1 MAYTDT
7 YFIGATLVTVQTG
20 ITATA
25 VVLGSYVNGGFFK
38 STSGAGTLAIVQT
51 QGTSYNAGYPVGA
64 AEVVSFSGPA
74 RFFLSAATATMIV
87 AIAPSFSQGVS
98 AAP

>member
-25 VVLGSYVNGGFFK
+25 VVLGNYVNGGFFK
-38 STSGAGTLAIVQT
+38 IASGAGTLALVQT
-51 QGTSYNAGYPVGA
+51 RGTSYNAGYPVGA
-64 AEVVSFSGPA
+64 AEVINFSGPA
-74 RFFLSAATATMIV
+74 RFFLSASGATMVV
-87 AIAPSFSQGVS
+87 AIAPSYSQGVS
-98 AAP
+98 GAL

>member
-7 YFIGATLVTVQTG
+7 YFIGATLMTVQTG

-25 VVLGSYVNGGFFK
+25 VNFGAYVNGGFFK
-38 STSGAGTLAIVQT
+38 IASGAGTLAIVQT
-51 QGTSYNAGYPVGA
+51 QGTSYSLGYPIGA
-64 AEVVSFSGPA
+64 SEVVSFEGPA
-74 RFFLSAATATMIV
+74 RFFLSAATATMVV
-87 AIAPSFSQGVS
+87 ACAPSFSQGFS